1 MFSIVGWLVYGLL
14 VGIIAKALH
23 PGDDPVGF
31 LPTIVIGVLG
41 SFTGGAINWVLGNGT
56 SPFQSSGIIMGIV
69 GGVIVCFAYSKYQLS
84 KEKKL

>member
-1 MFSIVGWLVYGLL
+1 MFSLIGWIIYGLV
-14 VGIIAKALH
+14 VGILAKALH

-31 LPTIVIGVLG
+31 LPTILIGVTG
-41 SFTGGAINWVLGNGT
+41 SFIGGAINWVLGNGT

-69 GGVIVCFAYSKYQLS
+69 GGVIVCFVYSKYRLS